1 MKTLSRIFD
10 LTTWGKVCAFA
21 EVSFN
26 PYFDPSDREEPRY
39 IIEGIEVSRGE
50 EGNIYRGLNR
60 EELAQVEEELVSA
73 FELCQEAASA
83 VLIDSKVDSRRLEY
97 A

>member
-1 MKTLSRIFD
+1 MKTISRIFD
-10 LTTWGKVCAFA
+10 LSTWGKVCAFA
-21 EVSFN
+21 DVSIN

-39 IIEGIEVSRGE
+39 IIEGVEVYRGE
-50 EGNIYRGLNR
+50 EGNIYRGLSR
-60 EELAQVEEELVSA
+60 QELAQVEEELVSA

-83 VLIDSKVDSRRLEY
+83 VLSDSRVDSHRLEY